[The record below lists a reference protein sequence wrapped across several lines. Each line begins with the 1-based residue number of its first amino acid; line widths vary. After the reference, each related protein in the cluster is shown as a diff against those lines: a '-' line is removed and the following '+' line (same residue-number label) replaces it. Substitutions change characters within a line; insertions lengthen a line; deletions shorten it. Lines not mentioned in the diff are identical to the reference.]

1 MSGEIELKLG
11 RAQDVLPGTERRF
24 DALFF
29 DPPRLSRMHGKPTEL
44 VDMDEFIS
52 ICDSVWDL
60 LKPGAWVAVWS
71 TPEAR
76 GALDDTLYRHMGL
89 QYQGE
94 VIWNNPSLLATRTRG
109 VDYRHQYVL
118 LYSRGVGPSEAQY
131 PLISVWTEPLQFLM
145 QKHPQAKPMY
155 MTEKVLEWITPE
167 DGAQVLDPCAGEGT
181 LMCAAIRSGRGY
193 LGAEKESEWATSA
206 MTASLRARKKRDA
219 EKAGRR

>member
-1 MSGEIELKLG
+1 MSGEIELRLG

-29 DPPRLSRMHGKPTEL
+29 DPPRAEPHGRGK
-44 VDMDEFIS
+44 VDHVDLAEFAN
-52 ICDSVWDL
+52 ICDHVWPL
-60 LKPGAWVAVWS
+60 LKPDAWVAVWA

-76 GALDDTLYRHMGL
+76 RDLDAELYRRGL
-89 QYQGE
+89 LRQGE
-94 VIWNNPSLLATRTRG
+94 VIWNNPSLLATRARG

-118 LYSRGVGPSEAQY
+118 LYSRGLTPTEAQY
-131 PLISVWTEPLQFLM
+131 PLVSVWTEPLQFLM

-206 MTASLRARKKRDA
+206 MTASLRARKKRET

>member
-29 DPPRLSRMHGKPTEL
+29 DPPRAQPHGRANADH
-44 VDMDEFIS
+44 VDLAEFVN
-52 ICDSVWDL
+52 ICDAVWDL
-60 LKPGAWVAVWS
+60 LKPNAWVAIWS
-71 TPEAR
+71 RPEDRVDLEAEAR
-76 GALDDTLYRHMGL
+76 RMELHR
-89 QYQGE
+89 QGE
-94 VIWNNPSLLATRTRG
+94 VVWNNPGLLATRTRG
-109 VDYRHQYVL
+109 VDYKHQYVL
-118 LYSRGVGPSEAQY
+118 LYSLERTPTEAQY

-193 LGAEKESEWATSA
+193 LGAEVASEWATAA
-206 MTASLRARKKRDA
+206 MTASLRARKKRET
-219 EKAGRR
+219 EKVGRR

>member
-29 DPPRLSRMHGKPTEL
+29 DPPRMSKAHGKVAEL

-60 LKPGAWVAVWS
+60 LKPSAWIAIWS
-71 TPEAR
+71 TAEAR
-76 GALDDTLYRHMGL
+76 EGLEMQLGRMGVYR
-89 QYQGE
+89 QGE
-94 VIWNNPSLLATRTRG
+94 VVWNNPSLLAAQARG

-118 LYSRGVGPSEAQY
+118 LYSRSATPTWAQY

-206 MTASLRARKKRDA
+206 MTASLRARKKREA